1 MIKSVIINN
10 FGPLENVQFDCKKF
24 NIFQGKSHQGKTSI
38 LSAIRWAIVG
48 GNDEFFVRNGA
59 STCEVILLSDNGSR
73 IERRLTRGG
82 TSKLYIYTA
91 AEQQV
96 KAPQEALNKMYNPL
110 LFGPTDMIQMKPK
123 DLNEFI
129 SNAISKRLKLSS
141 QEIELYG
148 LKDIDLSEDPVSA
161 IQKYYDKLFAE
172 RTEVNRAVKNFD
184 AKTSGGELVKQ
195 VSDEELAAMENLVSQ
210 TEAKY
215 NKAKENNIRLE
226 ISKKNADV
234 KLRTENN
241 IKLLKK
247 EIEEGQ
253 KALDENKFSSDE
265 LSSSIKERDLLEKE
279 LAKDRSEVANIKA
292 TLDKL
297 GIGEIACPIHG
308 TVKCTTDM
316 NPYKKQLEDSLDA
329 IKKEG
334 KKKYDKTV
342 KLNEKINVLEKNLEV
357 AKNLKQ
363 KKLELDRAESI
374 LSELEIL
381 DGDIVDLSTL
391 ETSLKQMKDE
401 LYKAR
406 LSKDIGKISGID
418 ETRNRQDQLNSQLE
432 KLNRLLKEV
441 IPSRLTMNVKNVTLG
456 KEGLFF
462 QGLPFYRLGDS
473 YKLRLCTAVLK
484 DLFANANLYTLDK
497 LEAIDKVE
505 LEKYITHYANESNA
519 IQYFGSYV
527 GEISNIKNTNVNIF
541 NMNQF
546 KLENNDGENR

>member
-38 LSAIRWAIVG
+38 LSAIKWAIVG

-59 STCEVILLSDNGSR
+59 STCEVILTSDNGSR

-91 AEQQV
+91 SEQQV

-148 LKDIDLSEDPVSA
+148 LKDIDLSNDPVDA

-184 AKTSGGELVKQ
+184 SKTSGGEIIKQ
-195 VSDEELAAMENLVSQ
+195 VTAEELATMEKLVTETESKYN
-210 TEAKY
+210 EAK
-215 NKAKENNIRLE
+215 EHNIRLE

-234 KLRTENN
+234 KLKTENN
-241 IKLLKK
+241 IKILKK
-247 EIEEGQ
+247 EIEDSEKILSQ
-253 KALDENKFSSDE
+253 NKNIIEE
-265 LSSSIKERDLLEKE
+265 LSLLSKEKNDLEKD
-279 LAKDRSEVANIKA
+279 LIRARSEVSNIEA
-292 TLDKL
+292 TLNKI
-297 GIGEIACPIHG
+297 GTGEIACPIHSSI
-308 TVKCTTDM
+308 KCTTNM
-316 NPYKKQLEDSLDA
+316 EGYKKQLEESLSN
-329 IKKEG
+329 IKKDG
-334 KKKYDKTV
+334 KKKYDRTV
-342 KLNEKINVLEKNLEV
+342 ELNGKIEILTKNAEI

-374 LSELEIL
+374 LNELEIL
-381 DGDIVDLSTL
+381 SGNTIDVTEL
-391 ETSLKQMKDE
+391 EKNLKQMKDE

-406 LSKDIGKISGID
+406 LSKDINKISGID
-418 ETRNRQDQLNSQLE
+418 EVRKRQDELNIILE
-432 KLNRLLKEV
+432 KLNRLIKEV
-441 IPSRLTMNVKNVTLG
+441 IPSRLTLNVKNVTTMYTNT
-456 KEGLFF
+456 K
-462 QGLPFYRLGDS
+462 YRIILV
-473 YKLRLCTAVLK
+473 R
-484 DLFANANLYTLDK
+484 N
-497 LEAIDKVE
+497 
-505 LEKYITHYANESNA
+505 
-519 IQYFGSYV
+519 
-527 GEISNIKNTNVNIF
+527 
-541 NMNQF
+541 
-546 KLENNDGENR
+546 